1 MPSLQHLKKQS
12 KNLVKIFPSLEQRRV
27 PLQLSE
33 AQEIVARLNGY
44 PSWHAATS
52 AAQIESPAPD
62 AEVRSSDEMKQI
74 NDALAEK
81 IASGECSLGTAL
93 WSLSISAQ
101 QFDQSVEVLYGEPRK
116 TGAREFVDTMRQLAV
131 VAYYYRLYGMVARL
145 QTALPLADPD
155 LAETAILLFNHANKL
170 TFPLDA
176 PVRDVFVG
184 RLWGPMERSGIQR
197 VSDLVEIIRTRG
209 EYWRDAF
216 SVGNLPGQLDAK
228 WIFGTL
234 KRRCGIA
241 FSNEAQLMKRRKR
254 SVPAPKARL
263 MTA

>member
-1 MPSLQHLKKQS
+1 MPSLQYLKKQS
-12 KNLVKIFPSLEQRRV
+12 KNLVKIFPSLEQRRT

-52 AAQIESPAPD
+52 AAQAESPAPD
-62 AEVRSSDEMKQI
+62 AEICSSDEMKQI

-93 WSLSISAQ
+93 WTLSLNSQ

-116 TGAREFVDTMRQLAV
+116 AGASAFVDTMRQLAV
-131 VAYYYRLYGMVARL
+131 VAYHYRLYGMVARL

-155 LAETAILLFNHANKL
+155 LAETAILLFNHANTL

-184 RLWGPMERSGIQR
+184 RLWEPMERSGIQR

-216 SVGNLPGQLDAK
+216 SARNLPDQTDTK
-228 WIFGTL
+228 WMFGTL
-234 KRRCGIA
+234 KRRCDIT
-241 FSNEAQLMKRRKR
+241 FPDEVQLLKRRKR
-254 SVPAPKARL
+254 SIPASKATP